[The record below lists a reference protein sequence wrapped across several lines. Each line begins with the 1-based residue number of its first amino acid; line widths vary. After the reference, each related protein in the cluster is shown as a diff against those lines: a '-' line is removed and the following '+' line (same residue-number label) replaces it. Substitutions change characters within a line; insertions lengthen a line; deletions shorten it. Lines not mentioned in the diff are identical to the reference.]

1 MVEAMTLPTTNPGVA
16 DVEDTELQAEIRQ
29 GIEAIESG
37 DCIILSPEQLE
48 RAAVYGESP
57 WPDESLE

>member
-1 MVEAMTLPTTNPGVA
+1 MTLPNTNLGVA

-29 GIEAIESG
+29 AIAELDSG
-37 DCIILSPEQLE
+37 DCLTLSPEQLE

-57 WPDESLE
+57 WPDESSD

>member
-1 MVEAMTLPTTNPGVA
+1 MTPPTE
-16 DVEDTELQAEIRQ
+16 EDTELQAEIRQ
-29 GIEAIESG
+29 AIAELDSG

-57 WPDESLE
+57 WPDESTD